1 MNPDDMPRPLV
12 LVSEHTR
19 TVVTLEPI
27 HLVMLHV
34 VLQEVLGLETSS
46 AVPNTAEVGMSDV
59 HPTMNSDGHVVNGLK
74 ATQGTRELLTR
85 NAFPLVHRI
94 GFGLEIFT
102 AIGTP
107 GNFVDSEMTI
117 EGLGITCKAAA
128 VTPGSGA
135 IIFTGTAAVSGSRP
149 GTLIFTGTAVVL
161 ALTWRRDWMLK
172 TVGGCYDICSYI
184 NSLLQRL
191 SEKPAI
197 FLGNQNMGHSAT
209 FHIRDDEYVS
219 FYITLSQ

>member
-1 MNPDDMPRPLV
+1 MNPDHMPRPLV

-34 VLQEVLGLETSS
+34 VLQEVLCLETSS

-74 ATQGTRELLTR
+74 ATQGTRELLIGNT
-85 NAFPLVHRI
+85 FPLVHRI
-94 GFGLEIFT
+94 GARLEIFT
-102 AIGTP
+102 TVWTP
-107 GNFVDSEMTI
+107 GNFVDGMMAF
-117 EGLGITCKAAA
+117 EGLGITCEAAA
-128 VTPGSGA
+128 VTPGH
-135 IIFTGTAAVSGSRP
+135 IIFTGTAAVSGFRP
-149 GTLIFTGTAVVL
+149 RTNIFTGTAVVL